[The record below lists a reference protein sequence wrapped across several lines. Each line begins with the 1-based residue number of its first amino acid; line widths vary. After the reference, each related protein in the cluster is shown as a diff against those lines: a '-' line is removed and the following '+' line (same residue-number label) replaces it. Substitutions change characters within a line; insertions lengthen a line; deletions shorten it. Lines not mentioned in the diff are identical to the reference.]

1 MRILVYIVEYLAVG
15 VVLSLT
21 WNKMRDEQGKEK
33 SMTYTVLDILLWP
46 VPIVAR
52 VIGYVQGF
60 IEGFFNATRGS

>member
-1 MRILVYIVEYLAVG
+1 MRILFYILEYLAVG

-52 VIGYVQGF
+52 AIGYVQGF
-60 IEGFFNATRGS
+60 IEGFFNATKGS